1 MTGHQPFA
9 DAAAAHALD
18 ALDGADREA
27 FEAHL
32 ASCRRCQDEL
42 SELRRV
48 LAAIGLAGD
57 TEEPPADLRDRTLRR
72 ATAQG
77 QAPATSTRSA
87 PASTLP
93 WIVAAASIAL
103 AAAAGVW
110 AVTLQAQLTDA
121 RAAAA
126 DAVPQIQTLETRLLG
141 LEQGVNRLQQVV
153 NIVTAPDVRRARL
166 AGSGEAAG
174 ASGLAY
180 WSESLGLVF
189 HATSLPPLGSER
201 GYELWVIPPG
211 SNASPVSLGMLAVSL
226 DGTSSHAVALQD
238 GIEVGTVAVT
248 IEPPT
253 GSPTR
258 QPTGAPVL
266 AGTLAG

>member
-1 MTGHQPFA
+1 MTGHEPFA
-9 DAAAAHALD
+9 EAAAACALD
-18 ALDGADREA
+18 VLDGADREA
-27 FEAHL
+27 FEAHR

-48 LAAIGLAGD
+48 SVAIGLAGD
-57 TEEPPADLRDRTLRR
+57 TEEPPAGLRDRTLRR

-77 QAPATSTRSA
+77 QVPARPTRSSS
-87 PASTLP
+87 ASTLP
-93 WIVAAASIAL
+93 WIVAAASVAL
-103 AAAAGVW
+103 AAAAGAW
-110 AVTLQAQLTDA
+110 AVTLQRQLADA
-121 RAAAA
+121 RTAAA
-126 DAVPQIQTLETRLLG
+126 DAAPRVQTLETRLLG

-189 HATSLPPLGSER
+189 HATSLPSLGSER
-201 GYELWVIPPG
+201 GYELWVTPSG
-211 SNASPVSLGMLAVSL
+211 RNASPVSLGMLAVSL

-238 GIEVGTVAVT
+238 GIEVGTVTVT
-248 IEPPT
+248 IEAPT

-258 QPTGAPVL
+258 QPTGAAVL